1 MGNRE
6 TKAQKQVRTQTAR
19 IAARWWRKLLEDAKP
34 QTKAGM
40 SSFAQNFITDQ
51 HNRMKAQTAPEQVEA
66 FEKNLAALLEKQL
79 GAKEG
84 LGIMLH
90 VDYDP
95 LEPLAAIMRDNR
107 IPQRIFPPHTWMHVE
122 RGRIE
127 VTMDGKEP
135 TELPLSAD

>member
-6 TKAQKQVRTQTAR
+6 TKTQKQVRTQTAR
-19 IAARWWRKLLEDAKP
+19 IAARWWRKLLEEAKP

-40 SSFAQNFITDQ
+40 STFAQNFITDQ
-51 HNRMKAQTAPEQVEA
+51 HNRMKAQITPEQAEA
-66 FEKNLAALLEKQL
+66 FEKNLAALLGKQL

-84 LGIMLH
+84 WGVTLH

-95 LEPLAAIMRDNR
+95 HEPLAAIMRDNG
-107 IPQRIFPPHTWMHVE
+107 IPLRIFPPHTRMHVE

-127 VTMDGKEP
+127 VAMDGKEP